1 MKDKGVHCEVESEGS
16 RTQTLVLTNRNI
28 ILWLCRM
35 NESAIQDEVR
45 YYPSSI

>member
-1 MKDKGVHCEVESEGS
+1 MESEGS
-16 RTQTLVLTNRNI
+16 RTQTLALTNRNI

-35 NESAIQDEVR
+35 DESAEQDEVR